1 MSDGAPKP
9 DDGSI
14 EFLEQARWLL
24 EWHNKRSEAI
34 TTRATALL
42 GFVGVVLALLLQ
54 GSSIGGI
61 EPRWWTWLLLVT
73 SLVGLLATSVYAL
86 FAVLPKKV
94 NMPSV
99 SQLREWWSKKIAE
112 PGRGQTGAQI
122 AESILFG
129 QNTDADSPISDAVE
143 EATDRAVNFK
153 VAAWALLCTFVPL
166 SGLVLDVL
174 TRVGR

>member
-1 MSDGAPKP
+1 MSADATKP
-9 DDGSI
+9 DDGSA

-54 GSSIGGI
+54 GSRIGGI
-61 EPRWWTWLLLVT
+61 DPQWWTWLLLVA
-73 SLVGLLATSVYAL
+73 SLGGLLTTGVFAL
-86 FAVLPKKV
+86 RAVLPQEV

-99 SQLREWWSKKIAE
+99 SQLREWWAKQIAE
-112 PGRGQTGAQI
+112 PGRDRTGAQI

-129 QNTDADSPISDAVE
+129 QDTDADSPISDAVM
-143 EATDRAVNFK
+143 EASGRADDFK
-153 VAAWALLCTFVPL
+153 VAAIALLCTFAPV